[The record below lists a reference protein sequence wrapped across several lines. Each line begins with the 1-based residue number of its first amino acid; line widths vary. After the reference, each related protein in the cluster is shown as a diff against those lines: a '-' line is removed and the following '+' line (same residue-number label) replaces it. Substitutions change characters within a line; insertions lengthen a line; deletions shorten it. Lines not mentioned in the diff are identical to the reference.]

1 MSTSSA
7 PTDPSIGDIISR
19 INSLDAG
26 QVEKIVRYQK
36 DNGVKFGEA
45 AVALGM
51 ANHED
56 VLWALSQQFKYP
68 YQGRTLESVSAE
80 LVVATDPFDATAEF
94 FRDVRT
100 QLLGSVFDSSKRP
113 DKLALAVCSPDVGD
127 GKTFFAAN
135 LAVAFSQLAGRTLL
149 IDADMRTPRLHTL
162 FGAEP
167 SMAGLSNVLS
177 GRAEVNVK
185 KPIDSLPN
193 LYLLPVGVNP
203 PNPLEL
209 IQGQAFD
216 HLIESV
222 LPKFDYVIVDTPAA
236 SHGADARVIAAKCG
250 AALVVGRS
258 GVTQVAPLKALCD
271 RLKKSCEVFAGVLLN
286 DHRNS

>member
-1 MSTSSA
+1 MSSTSEQ
-7 PTDPSIGDIISR
+7 TDPSIGDIISR
-19 INSLDAG
+19 INSLDAS
-26 QVEKIVRYQK
+26 QVEQIVRYQK
-36 DNGVKFGEA
+36 EKGVKFGEA
-45 AVALGM
+45 AVALGL
-51 ANHED
+51 AKHED

-94 FRDVRT
+94 FRDVRA
-100 QLLGSVFDSSKRP
+100 QLLGSVFNPKRES
-113 DKLALAVCSPDVGD
+113 KLALAVCSPDVGD
-127 GKTFFAAN
+127 GKSFFSAN

-162 FGAEP
+162 FGGEA
-167 SMAGLSNVLS
+167 STAGLSNVLS

-185 KPIDSLPN
+185 RPIDSLPN
-193 LYLLPVGVNP
+193 LYLLPVGVIP

-236 SHGADARVIAAKCG
+236 VHGADARVVAAKCG

-258 GVTQVAPLKALCD
+258 GVTQIAPMKTLCES
-271 RLKKSCEVFAGVLLN
+271 LKKSCELFAGVLLN
-286 DHRNS
+286 DHRG